1 MIGALMIEVPSFCL
15 PPSVSNSKFIFLN
28 DLFQMTDVII
38 VAMVLI
44 AVTMIV
50 TVEVVSTGTIV
61 MIVIEVVTIATT
73 ETIAIGAAT
82 IGMTAGIITI
92 DVMIV
97 EMIAAVDITTVDTT
111 VEITV
116 VVMTGEMTEEV
127 MIAMVRFPSFWIDL
141 TMMTRHC
148 AKSELEKTLVSS
160 SLDLSN
166 SEHWIFHFL
175 RCLEILQVYII

>member
-1 MIGALMIEVPSFCL
+1 
-15 PPSVSNSKFIFLN
+15 
-28 DLFQMTDVII
+28 MTDVII

-50 TVEVVSTGTIV
+50 TVEVSTGTIV

-82 IGMTAGIITI
+82 IGMTAEIITI

-97 EMIAAVDITTVDTT
+97 EMIAAVAITTVDTIG
-111 VEITV
+111 EITV

-148 AKSELEKTLVSS
+148 AKSELGKTLVSS

-166 SEHWIFHFL
+166 SELCIFYFL
-175 RCLEILQVYII
+175 RFFLEIIQVLTSFDFVLQMLPENDLDCN